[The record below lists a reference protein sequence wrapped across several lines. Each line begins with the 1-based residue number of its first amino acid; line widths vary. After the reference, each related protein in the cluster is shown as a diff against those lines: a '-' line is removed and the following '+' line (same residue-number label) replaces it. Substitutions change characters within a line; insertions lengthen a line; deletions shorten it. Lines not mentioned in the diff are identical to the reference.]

1 MVVSNEQSNV
11 RLARW
16 GTFGLVY
23 QFFVPLVTTTL
34 VLLASVTQAGE
45 SRMNIILIFSDDV
58 GAETVGVYGGESY
71 DTPRLDQMAREGVRF
86 DFAHAQPLCTPSRVK
101 IMTGQYNFRNYTHF
115 GYLDPKQTTFAHMLK
130 ADGYTTVVVGKWQ
143 LFDNRFETLQGSLP
157 ADAGFDDFLVWQLK
171 SAKKTSRYWGP
182 TLNDNDG
189 QRQYDKTVY
198 GPDVFNDHVLDYITQ
213 HQSAPFFIYYPMVLA
228 HDPWETT
235 PDMRDEAASDQEKFV
250 AMMAYMD
257 KLVGKVIDKVEEVG
271 LADRTLILFVGDNGT
286 GRDILSRQ
294 YGRQVRG
301 AKGETIDAGS
311 RVPFIIWGP
320 GVVEE
325 GGVNDSL
332 VNLNDVLPTI
342 AAVAGVSLPVSYPGM
357 PSMRMCKDW

>member
-115 GYLDPKQTTFAHMLK
+115 GYLDPKQTTFAHILYQPNK
-130 ADGYTTVVVGKWQ
+130 PNTYTPPEAEHAPRPSNFGRGVTILGARPPN
-143 LFDNRFETLQGSLP
+143 LERDRSH
-157 ADAGFDDFLVWQLK
+157 
-171 SAKKTSRYWGP
+171 SA
-182 TLNDNDG
+182 
-189 QRQYDKTVY
+189 
-198 GPDVFNDHVLDYITQ
+198 
-213 HQSAPFFIYYPMVLA
+213 
-228 HDPWETT
+228 
-235 PDMRDEAASDQEKFV
+235 
-250 AMMAYMD
+250 
-257 KLVGKVIDKVEEVG
+257 
-271 LADRTLILFVGDNGT
+271 
-286 GRDILSRQ
+286 
-294 YGRQVRG
+294 
-301 AKGETIDAGS
+301 AK
-311 RVPFIIWGP
+311 
-320 GVVEE
+320 
-325 GGVNDSL
+325 
-332 VNLNDVLPTI
+332 
-342 AAVAGVSLPVSYPGM
+342 
-357 PSMRMCKDW
+357 

>member
-1 MVVSNEQSNV
+1 MSNEQSNV

-45 SRMNIILIFSDDV
+45 PRMNIILIFSDDV

-143 LFDNRFETLQGSLP
+143 LFDNRFET
-157 ADAGFDDFLVWQLK
+157 
-171 SAKKTSRYWGP
+171 
-182 TLNDNDG
+182 
-189 QRQYDKTVY
+189 
-198 GPDVFNDHVLDYITQ
+198 
-213 HQSAPFFIYYPMVLA
+213 
-228 HDPWETT
+228 
-235 PDMRDEAASDQEKFV
+235 
-250 AMMAYMD
+250 
-257 KLVGKVIDKVEEVG
+257 
-271 LADRTLILFVGDNGT
+271 
-286 GRDILSRQ
+286 
-294 YGRQVRG
+294 
-301 AKGETIDAGS
+301 
-311 RVPFIIWGP
+311 
-320 GVVEE
+320 
-325 GGVNDSL
+325 
-332 VNLNDVLPTI
+332 
-342 AAVAGVSLPVSYPGM
+342 
-357 PSMRMCKDW
+357 